1 MKILKIIYYIFG
13 GFVALLA
20 ILLVASTVPITGNV
34 KFMIV
39 QSGSMEPAIKTG
51 SIVIVKSIDE
61 YSIGDVITFQRA
73 GEKVSVTHRIVE
85 TREVNGVTIYE
96 TQGDANN
103 VSDREG
109 VVKKEIIGKVWFSIP
124 YLGYI
129 INFAKQPI
137 GFILMIVIPSLAIIS
152 DEVKKIHKEV
162 DKKKEEENV

>member
-13 GFVALLA
+13 GLIALLA
-20 ILLVASTVPITGNV
+20 ILLVASTVPITGNI

-51 SIVIVKSIDE
+51 SIVVVKSIDE
-61 YSIGDVITFQRA
+61 YSIGDVITFQRV
-73 GEKVSVTHRIVE
+73 GEKVSTTHRIVE
-85 TREVNGVTIYE
+85 MREVNEVTIYE

-137 GFILMIVIPSLAIIS
+137 GFILMIVIPALAIIS
-152 DEVKKIHKEV
+152 DEIKKIHKEV

>member
-13 GFVALLA
+13 GLIALLA
-20 ILLVASTVPITGNV
+20 ILLVASTVPITGNI

-51 SIVIVKSIDE
+51 SIVVVKSIDE